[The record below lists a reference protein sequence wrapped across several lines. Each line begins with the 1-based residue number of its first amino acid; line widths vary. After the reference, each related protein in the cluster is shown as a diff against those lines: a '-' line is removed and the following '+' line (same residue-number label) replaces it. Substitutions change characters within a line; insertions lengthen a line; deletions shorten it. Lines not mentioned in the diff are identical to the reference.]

1 MSRSDRLTAFAK
13 QAGFAVRRADG
24 VVVAFGVPCLVRGGA
39 VGFCTVEK
47 SYDDSSG
54 KPTDAVGTAPHGV
67 RVTLDA
73 ARDGLVYH
81 ANGEPIGNHIGG
93 DGETWSDIS
102 IKKGCQ
108 GTPADDVSADDLLHR
123 YAKQIVGAV
132 AAAGNPDTAF
142 LAKVGPFRI
151 PNTFEAR
158 AAVGP
163 VQDRIR
169 DQRIAIIGLGG
180 TGSFV
185 LDLMVKTPVAQI
197 HLLDGDRMDWHNFMR
212 APGAPTCEEIESQRR
227 EGPLKVEYYL
237 AKYAG
242 LRDGVHAHGVRVGDP
257 GGFAEF
263 MSAHPVDFA
272 FVCIDQ
278 EQDSD
283 SPRQDMVYSALSE
296 AGVPFVD
303 SGVSITLSNDQVGG
317 AVTTSVY
324 SAGSTAW
331 QGYIPNA
338 RVFGDASGYRNV
350 QLPEVNSLAASL
362 AVMEWRRWT
371 EQYAS
376 DSSGCLHRFRLE
388 NGRVRRAK

>member
-1 MSRSDRLTAFAK
+1 MSRSGCLTAFAK
-13 QAGFAVRRADG
+13 QAGFEVRTADG
-24 VVVAFGVPCLVRGGA
+24 VVSALGVPCLVRGRA

-47 SYDDSSG
+47 SYDPVSG
-54 KPTDAVGTAPHGV
+54 KPTEAVGGAQHGV

-93 DGETWSDIS
+93 DGETWSHLS
-102 IKKGCQ
+102 VKKGGQ
-108 GTPADDVSADDLLHR
+108 AAPEDDVSAEDLLHR
-123 YAKQIVGAV
+123 YVKQIVGAV
-132 AAAGNPDTAF
+132 AAAGNQETTF
-142 LAKVGPFRI
+142 LAKPGPFRI

-169 DQRIAIIGLGG
+169 HQRIAIIGLGG

-185 LDLMVKTPVAQI
+185 LDLMVKTPVAEI
-197 HLLDGDRMDWHNFMR
+197 HLLDGDSMDWHNFMR
-212 APGAPTCEEIESQRR
+212 APGAPTSEEIESQRR
-227 EGPLKVEYYL
+227 EGPLKVDYYR
-237 AKYAG
+237 AKYEA
-242 LRDGVHAHGVRVGDP
+242 LRDGVHAHGVRVGNADA
-257 GGFAEF
+257 FAEF

-278 EQDSD
+278 EQDGH
-283 SPRQDMVYSALSE
+283 SPRQDMVYSSLSE

-303 SGVSITLSNDQVGG
+303 SGVSITLSNDQVRG
-317 AVTTSVY
+317 AVTTSAY
-324 SAGSTAW
+324 GAGSTGW
-331 QGYIPNA
+331 QECIPNA
-338 RVFGDASGYRNV
+338 RMVGDASGYRNV

-371 EQYAS
+371 KQYAS
-376 DSSGCLHRFRLE
+376 DAVSCLHRFRLE
-388 NGRVRRAK
+388 SGQVRRAK

>member
-13 QAGFAVRRADG
+13 QAGFTVRRADG
-24 VVVAFGVPCLVRGGA
+24 VVAALRVPCLVRGGA

-47 SYDDSSG
+47 SYDPTSG
-54 KPTDAVGTAPHGV
+54 KPVEAVGGAQHGV
-67 RVTLDA
+67 RVTLDVP
-73 ARDGLVYH
+73 RDGLVYH

-93 DGETWSDIS
+93 DGETWSHIS
-102 IKKGCQ
+102 IKKGGQ
-108 GTPADDVSADDLLHR
+108 GAPEDDVSADDLLHR
-123 YAKQIVGAV
+123 YVKQIVGAV
-132 AAAGNPDTAF
+132 AAAGNPETGF
-142 LAKVGPFRI
+142 LAKPGPFRI

-212 APGAPTCEEIESQRR
+212 APGAPTCEELESQRR
-227 EGPLKVEYYL
+227 EGLLKVDYYR
-237 AKYAG
+237 AKYEA

-263 MSAHPVDFA
+263 MSPHPVDFA

-278 EQDSD
+278 EKDGD
-283 SPRQDMVYSALSE
+283 CPRQDMVYSLLSE

-324 SAGSTAW
+324 GAGSTAW
-331 QGYIPNA
+331 KECIPNA
-338 RVFGDASGYRNV
+338 RVVGDASGYRNV

-376 DSSGCLHRFRLE
+376 DSAGFLHRFRLE
-388 NGRVRRAK
+388 SGRVRRAK